1 MPPRTLSQLSPC
13 GANDRWFQEICAA
26 GEPEGARPA
35 SDKIFAS
42 PSGDVSLHPS
52 QTLPYG
58 ACPSIPFLKKR
69 INILLD
75 AYISDPEIRRKWA
88 ENRGQTP
95 VKKLALDFKIFFSAF
110 FKKKREMHGNVV

>member
-1 MPPRTLSQLSPC
+1 MVSRYLRRG
-13 GANDRWFQEICAA
+13 GAR
-26 GEPEGARPA
+26 GGARPA

-95 VKKLALDFKIFFSAF
+95 VKKLALDFKTFFSAF